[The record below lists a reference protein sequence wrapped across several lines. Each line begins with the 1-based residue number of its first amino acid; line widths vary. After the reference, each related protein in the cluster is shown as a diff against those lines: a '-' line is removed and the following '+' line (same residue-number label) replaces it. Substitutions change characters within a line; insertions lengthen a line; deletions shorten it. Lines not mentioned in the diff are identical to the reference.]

1 MWCFNLLLK
10 SVKWRTNPHDC
21 TITAAEP
28 LICVCYR
35 ELELSSVFET
45 IEGEGLSLH
54 HSHLIGKA
62 TPHPFRHPHLH
73 PKPPPLPVPQLPAL
87 LPPQSCSSPLSL
99 HSVPATFD
107 TTEHTVTAVYQQFE
121 CVTLHPIFMLFL
133 LCLSRGIYQ
142 PAISLLARPTLQPAK
157 STSEESFSTRTLPMV
172 PRRALMIFSCNSVK

>member
-1 MWCFNLLLK
+1 MHTSRTPFGIGVVRSCVLTSISSLINASNLLLKIQTRLVVKSLRSANYRPSMWCFNLLLK
-10 SVKWRTNPHDC
+10 SVKWRTNPHDS
-21 TITAAEP
+21 TLTAAEP

-45 IEGEGLSLH
+45 IEGEGLSLY

-99 HSVPATFD
+99 YSVPATFD
-107 TTEHTVTAVYQQFE
+107 TTEHTVTAVFLQF
-121 CVTLHPIFMLFL
+121 
-133 LCLSRGIYQ
+133 
-142 PAISLLARPTLQPAK
+142 
-157 STSEESFSTRTLPMV
+157 
-172 PRRALMIFSCNSVK
+172 